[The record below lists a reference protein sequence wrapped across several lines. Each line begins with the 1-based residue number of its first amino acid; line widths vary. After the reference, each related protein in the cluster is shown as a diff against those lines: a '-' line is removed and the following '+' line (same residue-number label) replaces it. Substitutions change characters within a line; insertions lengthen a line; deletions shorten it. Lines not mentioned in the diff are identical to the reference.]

1 MLEVNVER
9 LPSYLIGEER
19 GFERGFESGFKLGFK
34 YGFKLG
40 VEQGIK
46 QEIERI
52 ANRLFE
58 LNYSMAE
65 IVEITGLTIE
75 ELQQLSEK

>member
-19 GFERGFESGFKLGFK
+19 GFERGFKLGTEQGFKQVAK
-34 YGFKLG
+34 
-40 VEQGIK
+40 
-46 QEIERI
+46 
-52 ANRLFE
+52 RLFE